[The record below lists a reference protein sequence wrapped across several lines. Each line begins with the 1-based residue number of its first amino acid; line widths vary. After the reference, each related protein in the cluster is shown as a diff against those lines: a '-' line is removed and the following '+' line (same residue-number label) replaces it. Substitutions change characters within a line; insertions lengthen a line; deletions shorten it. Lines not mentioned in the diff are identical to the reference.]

1 MTTQHKKRCTM
12 VLVLFIAVMMLAA
25 ACQPRGTAETVQQ
38 PAEAEA
44 QEETTAAEETSSAE
58 EPAASEETT
67 PAEAETAEEDQ
78 PAPMPVS
85 GLASGWYPYTN
96 RNMVRDLLV
105 YQGNVYAATLGGMT
119 VSNLVSGDFTAY
131 TPLDGMKHVS
141 AFSITVC
148 DIPETRIIVGTSIG
162 LSIFDPAYGSWEAR
176 ELTPEDSKVDGNR
189 ISRLVCDQ
197 ANNRLLIGYAGL
209 GVLDLGTGD
218 FQRYTTDNGLLWNE
232 VTDILVQG
240 KDIWVANGVNGVA
253 RIANGTVTTY
263 TADNGMPDKYA
274 YSLAASADGTLW
286 VGAAGGLLSF
296 KGGQWQQF
304 GGTTEA
310 KITDLHELE
319 ATSDGKVW
327 AASAPLGGGR
337 LCLFDPQSAACA
349 AVITDSMSQPILAL
363 ALDEN
368 GNPVYGTNKGIY
380 WVEGEMVSAYIAA
393 DELAS
398 NFADT
403 FAQAPDGMLW
413 VGTDAGIQVLDP
425 ADPSQ
430 LWTTYARSTTE
441 GLGGSWGTD
450 LAISPDGVVWAAIT
464 NGTASRF
471 EGGTWRTFEELSSYD
486 AVTLDAEGR
495 AWFGDDYKGIVV
507 LNADGTTAMTF
518 TTAEGLPSDS
528 VYALLTDASGTI
540 WIGTA
545 NGLAKYADGSLSTV
559 FGSDDTRLPNRYIRS
574 LALAP
579 DGSLIIGTFTGVS
592 RYADGGEPQTVID
605 FLKDGYTNARL
616 TCVAAAP
623 GGRLWVG
630 TDSGLLYSD
639 DLSTWTMLTTKDGL
653 MTNYINDLLVD
664 SFGAL
669 WVGGGS
675 NFGGGGILHIVP

>member
-1 MTTQHKKRCTM
+1 MMTTQRKKRWM
-12 VLVLFIAVMMLAA
+12 MALMLFIAAMMLIA
-25 ACQPRGTAETVQQ
+25 ACQPRGAAEV
-38 PAEAEA
+38 EA
-44 QEETTAAEETSSAE
+44 QEEEAPATEMPEAETPPEEESSADE
-58 EPAASEETT
+58 QTT
-67 PAEAETAEEDQ
+67 PAEADTAEEEQ

-85 GLASGWYPYTN
+85 SLASGWYTYTN
-96 RNMVRDLLV
+96 RDMVRDLLV
-105 YQGNVYAATLGGMT
+105 YQGNIYAATLGGMT
-119 VSNLVSGDFTAY
+119 VSNLTTGEFSAY

-141 AFSITVC
+141 AFSIAIC
-148 DIPETRIIVGTSIG
+148 DIPETRMIVGTSIG
-162 LSIFDPAYGSWEAR
+162 LSIFDPASGSWEAR
-176 ELTPEDSKVDGNR
+176 ELVPEDSKVQGSQV
-189 ISRLVCDQ
+189 SRLVCDQ

-240 KDIWVANGVNGVA
+240 KDIWVANGYQGIA
-253 RIANGTVTTY
+253 RIANGVVTTY
-263 TADNGMPDKYA
+263 TTDNGMPDKYA
-274 YSLAASADGTLW
+274 YSLAAGPDGTLW

-304 GGTTEA
+304 GGSTEA

-319 ATSDGKVW
+319 VTPDGKVW

-337 LCLFDPQSAACA
+337 LCLFDPQSAACT

-363 ALDEN
+363 ALDES
-368 GNPVYGTNKGIY
+368 GKPVYGTNKGIY
-380 WVEGEMVSAYIAA
+380 WVDGEMVSAYIAG
-393 DELAS
+393 DQLAS

-403 FAQAPDGMLW
+403 FTLAPDGMLW

-425 ADPSQ
+425 ADPAQ
-430 LWTTYARSTTE
+430 PWTTYARSTTE
-441 GLGGSWGTD
+441 GLGGSWGAD
-450 LAISPDGVVWAAIT
+450 LAVSPDGVVWAAIT

-471 EGGTWRTFEELSSYD
+471 ENGSWTTFEELSSYD
-486 AVTLDAEGR
+486 AVTVDAEGR

-507 LNADGTTAMTF
+507 LNPDGTTAMTF

-528 VYALLTDASGTI
+528 VYALLTDPSGTV

-545 NGLAKYADGSLSTV
+545 NGLAKYANGSLSTV
-559 FGSDDTRLPNRYIRS
+559 FGSDDTRLPNRYIRA
-574 LALAP
+574 LALNP
-579 DGSLIIGTFTGVS
+579 DGKLVIGTFTGVS
-592 RYADGGEPQTVID
+592 LYADGGEPQTIID
-605 FLKDGYTNARL
+605 FLKDGYTSARL
-616 TCVAAAP
+616 TSVAAAP

-630 TDSGLLYSD
+630 TDNGLLYSD
-639 DLSTWTMLTTKDGL
+639 DLGTWTMLTTQDGL